1 LPPIYI
7 VLVILEDSHGRIF
20 LQLRSQVPGIANPG
34 KWGLFGGHLEPG
46 ESFVAAAIREVEE
59 ELSCT
64 LQPGKMRFLTTF
76 SREDNT
82 GVVLQYQ
89 LFHYLVS
96 NELDRAVLTEGE
108 RFAAFSPEQ
117 IRSGTLEGAEIVLHH
132 LEQLLAYWSNR
143 GVSLLQA

>member
-1 LPPIYI
+1 LPPTYI
-7 VLVILEDSHGRIF
+7 ALVILEDTQGRIF

-34 KWGLFGGHLEPG
+34 QWGLLGGHLESG
-46 ESFVAAAIREVEE
+46 ESFVTAAIREVEE

-64 LQPGKMRFLTTF
+64 LQSGKMRFLATF
-76 SREDNT
+76 SREDKA

-117 IRSGTLEGAEIVLHH
+117 IRSGTLEGTEIVLHH